1 MNVDLPVGFD
11 IVLAAVV
18 GAMVGSFLNVCILR
32 WGVEPKQ
39 SVVHPRSRCPRCGRV
54 LAWYDNIP
62 VLSWILLRARCRG
75 CGQPISA
82 QYPLIELATA
92 AVWAYMVW
100 REGVTLPAFQGAIF
114 GTILLGIAMTDA
126 REYLIPHE
134 FSIGGTVIAIA
145 LSAWPDPSY
154 ALVSLQ
160 GALVGAG
167 AVLLIAEISELAVGQ
182 EAMGG
187 GDCALMGMIGAFL
200 GWEAILPVLLI
211 GAMISTV
218 IFLVTAIWLRP
229 GGAIGAV
236 GAVGAVGADGTDGAE
251 SPERVTQAGGTPAA
265 ATRTFRWS
273 MVARLIAAGAVPI
286 LLLGASFALDI
297 AGQVL
302 GAVFHG
308 VLGAGVAYYASFLL
322 PSAANQRWLQIRGLL
337 AAALA
342 ITLGAGFSITRIGV
356 GVMLALIALWSAR
369 RVSLAPSPET
379 TQELQAQG
387 YLPFG
392 VGLAGAAA
400 LLQFSGI
407 MPLVRDVVIQYGQL
421 LRFM

>member
-1 MNVDLPVGFD
+1 MSGELPAGFE

-18 GAMVGSFLNVCILR
+18 GAMIGSFLNVCILR

-39 SVVHPRSRCPRCGRV
+39 SVVHPRSRCPRCGRM

-62 VLSWILLRARCRG
+62 VISWILLRARCRG

-92 AVWAYMVW
+92 AIWAFMVW
-100 REGVTLPAFQGAIF
+100 REGVTLEAFHGAIF

-134 FSIGGTVIAIA
+134 FSIGGTVIAVA
-145 LSAWPDPSY
+145 LSAWPDPSN
-154 ALVSLQ
+154 AVVSLQ

-167 AVLLIAEISELAVGQ
+167 AVLLIGELSELAVGQ

-200 GWEAILPVLLI
+200 GWEAIVPVLLV
-211 GAMISTV
+211 GSVISTV
-218 IFLVTAIWLRP
+218 IFLVTAIWLRRE
-229 GGAIGAV
+229 V
-236 GAVGAVGADGTDGAE
+236 GAE
-251 SPERVTQAGGTPAA
+251 EPTP
-265 ATRTFRWS
+265 TRSFRWG
-273 MVARLIAAGAVPI
+273 MVVRLMALGAVPI
-286 LLLGASFALDI
+286 LLLAGSLAL
-297 AGQVL
+297 GVTWQVL

-308 VLGAGVAYYASFLL
+308 VIGAGVAYYASFLL
-322 PSAANQRWLQIRGLL
+322 PAHLDNRSWLRVRGLL

-342 ITLGAGFSITRIGV
+342 IAIGAGLSLPRILV
-356 GVMLALIALWSAR
+356 AVVLAGAALWSAR
-369 RVSLAPSPET
+369 RVPLMPSPET
-379 TQELQAQG
+379 TVGLKSQG

-392 VGLAGAAA
+392 VGLAAAAA
-400 LLQFSGI
+400 LLQFSGS
-407 MPLVRDVVIQYGQL
+407 MPLVRDVVVQYGRL

>member
-1 MNVDLPVGFD
+1 MSGELPAGFE

-18 GAMVGSFLNVCILR
+18 GAMIGSFLNVCILR

-62 VLSWILLRARCRG
+62 VISWILLRARCRG

-92 AVWAYMVW
+92 AIWAFMVW
-100 REGVTLPAFQGAIF
+100 REGVTLEAFHGAIF

-134 FSIGGTVIAIA
+134 FSIGGTAIAVA
-145 LSAWPDPSY
+145 LSAWPDPSN
-154 ALVSLQ
+154 AVVSLQ

-167 AVLLIAEISELAVGQ
+167 AVLLIGELSELAVGQ

-200 GWEAILPVLLI
+200 GWEAIVPVLLL
-211 GAMISTV
+211 GAVISTV
-218 IFLVTAIWLRP
+218 IFLATAIWLRREGEAGEAERALGVEEAGTIGLTSAP
-229 GGAIGAV
+229 G
-236 GAVGAVGADGTDGAE
+236 
-251 SPERVTQAGGTPAA
+251 
-265 ATRTFRWS
+265 FRWG
-273 MVARLIAAGAVPI
+273 VVVRLIALGAVPT
-286 LLLGASFALDI
+286 LLLAGSFAL
-297 AGQVL
+297 GVTWQVL

-308 VLGAGVAYYASFLL
+308 VIGAGVAYYASFLL
-322 PSAANQRWLQIRGLL
+322 PASLDNQSWLRVRGLL
-337 AAALA
+337 AAAVA
-342 ITLGAGFSITRIGV
+342 IAIGAGLSVPRILVAVALAGV
-356 GVMLALIALWSAR
+356 ALWYAR
-369 RVSLAPSPET
+369 RVPLMPSPET
-379 TQELQAQG
+379 TAGLQSQG

-392 VGLAGAAA
+392 VGLTAAA
-400 LLQFSGI
+400 GLLQFSGS
-407 MPLVRDVVIQYGQL
+407 MPLVRDVVVQYGRL